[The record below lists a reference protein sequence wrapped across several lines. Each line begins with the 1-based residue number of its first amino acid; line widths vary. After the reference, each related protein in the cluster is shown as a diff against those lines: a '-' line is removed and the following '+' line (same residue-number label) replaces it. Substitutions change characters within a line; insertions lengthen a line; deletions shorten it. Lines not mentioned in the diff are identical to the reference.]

1 MATPAAF
8 SRLQLAAALLEY
20 DNDPTNPDLPLVS
33 AHDSAIFAHLRRTR
47 KSTDYLGV
55 SVPSEA
61 GDSTP
66 GQRRSRGSI
75 DGLRNPFGADDDEEL
90 EDEEAG
96 EVDLASW
103 GLDQF
108 IKDKA
113 KGKGKAKAKSE
124 VLPNPHPVAM
134 AHRNARSAIDDG
146 PRGRL
151 SRPASTGAMNDFG
164 VGGAFLDAENNAGL
178 EIARPRSSADLERMQ
193 SPQRPMPRRR
203 ESAHALI
210 ETLSVAPPLHSV
222 PFPSVSIR
230 GGSPGG
236 ERPASRAS
244 RLDLHTRTQ
253 SNTSMGSKNL
263 LNGADVD
270 ADGSPFAVRPPSP
283 DRASRFDPK
292 VNHGR
297 AMSNATMNTMASK
310 NLLAEENPFAV
321 RPPSPSRLSQFDP
334 KVRSR
339 TLSVGSMGTR
349 VLIDNDIEAE
359 SRRDRPYS
367 TVELLRPKILVMP
380 SPLQNVAPPPP
391 PPPAFKP
398 RAGFEIST
406 DGPPLPPGA
415 RSTNR
420 SSTSLTNYMT
430 PASAPIA
437 SNSFTPNPRA
447 SLTLSQLAFRNTLM
461 VGGQRDI
468 AYSDID
474 RHLPRAMKEGEQAKF
489 EELEEEESPV
499 PASMP
504 LPPVPPPTEIEIK
517 RAAGKL
523 YGRSLIDNLEHRKA
537 EIKQKARVFTGDERP
552 SMMVRGQI
560 RRSSTLI
567 DPQTLG
573 RPPSQNLDNAITPN
587 PRQSLLRR
595 NSSGGKPL
603 LDMDGEKPPT
613 NLGPGAEQLL
623 SKSRSVFGVDTLW
636 DLEMV
641 KLKKMEAEEKA
652 EAEARKKQEEEEEDR
667 RRQKKK
673 KGKSKGKGSEIPSQ
687 STSSPDLPSGPRVG
701 STPPTLPA
709 IQKPILKRAPQV
721 NDESESDSDDDN
733 AVPKGTIE
741 NAADRWV
748 TESSD
753 EENEPRRTTGVGS
766 RYLANANASPYQLPQ
781 LNDDDSEEDL
791 PLTAAAQ
798 RVVRR
803 ASQLGSLMGIDD
815 DSEED
820 IPLTAAA
827 ARVVKRATQF
837 SHHADDDDEDEDKP
851 LVNVLNRAKLSLP
864 SVNFDSLSPHRSGAN
879 EDEDEQPLGL
889 RASRLPLASQT
900 SLPFTGGEEEDDK
913 PLAFHPEQQRRTQYQ
928 MFAQAQQ
935 QQQQQ
940 LMMQAQ
946 MQNSMFFNPAMMGS
960 GVFTPMAVPP
970 MMMGVPM
977 APPSPPPAHDAAKFG
992 RVDRWRR
999 DVAVEGES

>member
-33 AHDSAIFAHLRRTR
+33 AHDSAIFAHLRRDPR

-66 GQRRSRGSI
+66 GHRRSRSSI

-90 EDEEAG
+90 DDEEAG

-113 KGKGKAKAKSE
+113 KAKGKGKAKAKSE
-124 VLPNPHPVAM
+124 VLPNPHPVAVM
-134 AHRNARSAIDDG
+134 HRNARSAIDDG
-146 PRGRL
+146 PRGRS
-151 SRPASTGAMNDFG
+151 SRPMSIGTMDDFG
-164 VGGAFLDAENNAGL
+164 VGGAFLDAENTAGSD
-178 EIARPRSSADLERMQ
+178 IARPRSSADLERMQ
-193 SPQRPMPRRR
+193 SPQRPLPRRR
-203 ESAHALI
+203 ESGHALI

-230 GGSPGG
+230 DGSPGG

-253 SNTSMGSKNL
+253 SDTSMGSRNL
-263 LNGADVD
+263 LNGVDVD
-270 ADGSPFAVRPPSP
+270 ADSSPFSVRPPSP

-297 AMSNATMNTMASK
+297 TVSNATMGTMASK

-321 RPPSPSRLSQFDP
+321 RPPSPSRLSRFDP
-334 KVRSR
+334 KVRVR
-339 TLSVGSMGTR
+339 TMSVGSMGTR
-349 VLIDNDIEAE
+349 VLIDNDTEAE
-359 SRRDRPYS
+359 SHRDRPYS

-391 PPPAFKP
+391 PPPSFTP
-398 RAGFEIST
+398 RVGFETST

-415 RSTNR
+415 RSANR

-430 PASAPIA
+430 PVSAPIA

-447 SLTLSQLAFRNTLM
+447 SLTLSQLAFRNTLV

-474 RHLPRAMKEGEQAKF
+474 RRLPRAMKDGEQAKF
-489 EELEEEESPV
+489 EEPEEEESPV
-499 PASMP
+499 PASIP
-504 LPPVPPPTEIEIK
+504 LPPAPPPTDVEMK
-517 RAAGKL
+517 RPAGRL

-560 RRSSTLI
+560 RRSGTLI

-652 EAEARKKQEEEEEDR
+652 EAEVRKKREDDEEER
-667 RRQKKK
+667 RSKKK
-673 KGKSKGKGSEIPSQ
+673 KKAKSKGKGGDIPLE
-687 STSSPDLPSGPRVG
+687 STSSPDLPSGSRVG
-701 STPPTLPA
+701 SAPPTLPA
-709 IQKPILKRAPQV
+709 IQKPVFKRAPQV
-721 NDESESDSDDDN
+721 DDESESDSDNDD
-733 AVPKGTIE
+733 AVPKATLE
-741 NAADRWV
+741 KAADRWV

-753 EENEPRRTTGVGS
+753 EEDGPRRTTGVGLRHLS
-766 RYLANANASPYQLPQ
+766 NGNVSAPHFPQ
-781 LNDDDSEEDL
+781 AHGGDSEEDL
-791 PLTAAAQ
+791 PLTAAAR

-803 ASQLGSLMGIDD
+803 ASQLGSLGIDD

-820 IPLTAAA
+820 MPLTAAA
-827 ARVVKRATQF
+827 ARIVKRATQL
-837 SHHADDDDEDEDKP
+837 SHHADDDDDEDKP
-851 LVNVLNRAKLSLP
+851 LVDVINRAR
-864 SVNFDSLSPHRSGAN
+864 SVNFDGRSRAD
-879 EDEDEQPLGL
+879 EDEDERPLGL

-900 SLPFTGGEEEDDK
+900 SLPFIGGEEDDDK

-928 MFAQAQQ
+928 MFAQAQ

-977 APPSPPPAHDAAKFG
+977 APPSPPPAHDSGKYG

-999 DVAVEGES
+999 DVAVEGDS

>member
-33 AHDSAIFAHLRRTR
+33 AHDSAIFAHLRREPR

-124 VLPNPHPVAM
+124 ILPNPHPVATT
-134 AHRNARSAIDDG
+134 HRNARSAIDDG
-146 PRGRL
+146 PRGRS
-151 SRPASTGAMNDFG
+151 SRPISIGTMHDFG
-164 VGGAFLDAENNAGL
+164 AGGAFLDAENTAGSD
-178 EIARPRSSADLERMQ
+178 IARPRSSADLERMQ
-193 SPQRPMPRRR
+193 SPQRPLPRRR

-222 PFPSVSIR
+222 PFPSVSVR
-230 GGSPGG
+230 DGSPGG

-253 SNTSMGSKNL
+253 SSASMGSRNL

-297 AMSNATMNTMASK
+297 AMSNGSMASK

-321 RPPSPSRLSQFDP
+321 RPPSPSRLSRFDP
-334 KVRSR
+334 KGRAR
-339 TLSVGSMGTR
+339 TISVGSMGTR
-349 VLIDNDIEAE
+349 VLIDNDVEEE

-391 PPPAFKP
+391 PPPAFKS
-398 RAGFEIST
+398 RAGFEISS

-415 RSTNR
+415 RSANR

-474 RHLPRAMKEGEQAKF
+474 RHLPRAMKEGEQAQF

-499 PASMP
+499 PVSIP
-504 LPPVPPPTEIEIK
+504 LPPVPPPTEMEIK

-652 EAEARKKQEEEEEDR
+652 EAEARKKREEEEEER

-673 KGKSKGKGSEIPSQ
+673 KGKSKGKGIEIPLE
-687 STSSPDLPSGPRVG
+687 STSSPDLPSGSRVG
-701 STPPTLPA
+701 LAPPTLPA
-709 IQKPILKRAPQV
+709 IRKPILKRAPQV
-721 NDESESDSDDDN
+721 DDESESDSDGDN
-733 AVPKGTIE
+733 AIPKATIE

-753 EENEPRRTTGVGS
+753 EEDVPRRTTRAGP
-766 RYLANANASPYQLPQ
+766 RYLPNVNAP
-781 LNDDDSEEDL
+781 NDDDSEEDL
-791 PLTAAAQ
+791 PLTAAVQ

-803 ASQLGSLMGIDD
+803 ASQLGIDD

-820 IPLTAAA
+820 MPLTAAA
-827 ARVVKRATQF
+827 ARIVRRATQL
-837 SHHADDDDEDEDKP
+837 SRHADDDDEDEDKP
-851 LVNVLNRAKLSLP
+851 LVDVLNRAKQGLP
-864 SVNFDSLSPHRSGAN
+864 SVNFDSLSLHQSGADD
-879 EDEDEQPLGL
+879 DEDERPLGL

-900 SLPFTGGEEEDDK
+900 SLPFTGGEEDDDK

-928 MFAQAQQ
+928 MIAQAQQ

-960 GVFTPMAVPP
+960 GVFTPMVVPP

-999 DVAVEGES
+999 DVAVEGDS

>member
-1 MATPAAF
+1 MAAPAAF

-20 DNDPTNPDLPLVS
+20 DNDPTNPYLPLVS
-33 AHDSAIFAHLRRTR
+33 AHDSAIFAHLRRGAGQSR

-55 SVPSEA
+55 AVPSEA

-66 GQRRSRGSI
+66 GHRRSRSSI

-113 KGKGKAKAKSE
+113 KAKGKAKAKSE
-124 VLPNPHPVAM
+124 VLPNPHPVM
-134 AHRNARSAIDDG
+134 MMHRNARSAIDDG

-151 SRPASTGAMNDFG
+151 SRPMSTGAMDDFG
-164 VGGAFLDAENNAGL
+164 VGGAFLDAENTAGSD
-178 EIARPRSSADLERMQ
+178 IARPRSSADLERMQ

-203 ESAHALI
+203 ESSHALI

-230 GGSPGG
+230 DGSPGG
-236 ERPASRAS
+236 ERPTSRA
-244 RLDLHTRTQ
+244 DLHTRTQ
-253 SNTSMGSKNL
+253 SDTSMGSKNFL
-263 LNGADVD
+263 TSANVD
-270 ADGSPFAVRPPSP
+270 AEGSPFSVRPPSP

-297 AMSNATMNTMASK
+297 TASNATMGTMASK
-310 NLLAEENPFAV
+310 NMLAENPFAV
-321 RPPSPSRLSQFDP
+321 RPPSPSRLSRFDP
-334 KVRSR
+334 KVRAR
-339 TLSVGSMGTR
+339 TISVGSMGTR
-349 VLIDNDIEAE
+349 VLIDNDTEAD

-391 PPPAFKP
+391 PPPSFTP
-398 RAGFEIST
+398 RIGFETST

-415 RSTNR
+415 RSANR
-420 SSTSLTNYMT
+420 SSTSLTNYLA

-447 SLTLSQLAFRNTLM
+447 SLTLSQLAFRNTLV

-474 RHLPRAMKEGEQAKF
+474 RRLPRAMKDGEQAKF
-489 EELEEEESPV
+489 EEPEEEESPAPV
-499 PASMP
+499 SIP
-504 LPPVPPPTEIEIK
+504 LPPVPSPTETEMK
-517 RAAGKL
+517 RPAGRL

-573 RPPSQNLDNAITPN
+573 RPPSQNLDNAITSN

-595 NSSGGKPL
+595 NSSGSKPL
-603 LDMDGEKPPT
+603 LDMDGEKAPS

-641 KLKKMEAEEKA
+641 KLRKMEAEEKA
-652 EAEARKKQEEEEEDR
+652 EAEARKKREEEEEER
-667 RRQKKK
+667 RSKKKK
-673 KGKSKGKGSEIPSQ
+673 KGKAKGKGSAIQLE
-687 STSSPDLPSGPRVG
+687 STSSPDLPSGSRVG
-701 STPPTLPA
+701 SAPPTLPA
-709 IQKPILKRAPQV
+709 IQRPILKRAPQV
-721 NDESESDSDDDN
+721 DDESESDSDNDN
-733 AVPKGTIE
+733 DVPKGTLE
-741 NAADRWV
+741 KAADRWV
-748 TESSD
+748 SESSD
-753 EENEPRRTTGVGS
+753 EENELRRTTGVGL
-766 RYLANANASPYQLPQ
+766 RYPSNVNASPQ
-781 LNDDDSEEDL
+781 LNGDDSEEDL

-803 ASQLGSLMGIDD
+803 ASQLGSLGVHD

-827 ARVVKRATQF
+827 ARIVKRATHL
-837 SHHADDDDEDEDKP
+837 SHHADDDDEDKP
-851 LVNVLNRAKLSLP
+851 LVDVINRAR
-864 SVNFDSLSPHRSGAN
+864 SVNFDGRSRMD
-879 EDEDEQPLGL
+879 EDEDEDERPLGL

-900 SLPFTGGEEEDDK
+900 SLPFIGGEEDDDK

-935 QQQQQ
+935 QQQQM
-940 LMMQAQ
+940 MMQAQ
-946 MQNSMFFNPAMMGS
+946 IQNSMFFNPAMMGS
-960 GVFTPMAVPP
+960 GVFTPMAVPS

-977 APPSPPPAHDAAKFG
+977 APPSPPPVHDAGKYG

-999 DVAVEGES
+999 DVAVEGE

>member
-20 DNDPTNPDLPLVS
+20 DNDPTNPYLPLVS
-33 AHDSAIFAHLRRTR
+33 AHDSAIFAHLRRGVGQSR

-55 SVPSEA
+55 FVPSEA

-66 GQRRSRGSI
+66 GHRRSRSSI
-75 DGLRNPFGADDDEEL
+75 DGLRNPFGADDEEEL

-113 KGKGKAKAKSE
+113 KAKGKAKAKSE
-124 VLPNPHPVAM
+124 VLPNPHPVIM
-134 AHRNARSAIDDG
+134 THRNARSAIDDG

-151 SRPASTGAMNDFG
+151 SRPMSTGTMDDFG
-164 VGGAFLDAENNAGL
+164 VGGAFLDAENTAGSD
-178 EIARPRSSADLERMQ
+178 IARPRSSADLERMQ

-203 ESAHALI
+203 ESSHALI

-230 GGSPGG
+230 DGSPGG
-236 ERPASRAS
+236 ERSASRAE
-244 RLDLHTRTQ
+244 LHTRTQ
-253 SNTSMGSKNL
+253 SDTSMGSKNF
-263 LNGADVD
+263 LNGANDD
-270 ADGSPFAVRPPSP
+270 ADGGPFSVRPPSP

-297 AMSNATMNTMASK
+297 TASNATMGTMASK
-310 NLLAEENPFAV
+310 NMLAEENPFAV
-321 RPPSPSRLSQFDP
+321 RPPSPSRLSRFDP

-349 VLIDNDIEAE
+349 VLIDNDTEAD
-359 SRRDRPYS
+359 SHRDRPYS
-367 TVELLRPKILVMP
+367 TVELLRPKVLVMP

-391 PPPAFKP
+391 PPPSFTP
-398 RAGFEIST
+398 RIGFETST

-415 RSTNR
+415 RSANR

-430 PASAPIA
+430 PVSAPVA

-447 SLTLSQLAFRNTLM
+447 SLTLSQLAFRNTLV

-474 RHLPRAMKEGEQAKF
+474 RRLPRAMKDGEQAKF
-489 EELEEEESPV
+489 EEPEEESPV
-499 PASMP
+499 PVSIP
-504 LPPVPPPTEIEIK
+504 LPPVSPPTEMEMK
-517 RAAGKL
+517 RPAGKL

-573 RPPSQNLDNAITPN
+573 RPPSQNLDNAITLN

-595 NSSGGKPL
+595 NSAGGKPL
-603 LDMDGEKPPT
+603 LDMNGEKAPT

-641 KLKKMEAEEKA
+641 KLKKMEAEEKV
-652 EAEARKKQEEEEEDR
+652 EAETRKKREEEEEER
-667 RRQKKK
+667 RSKKKK
-673 KGKSKGKGSEIPSQ
+673 KGKSKGKGSAILLE
-687 STSSPDLPSGPRVG
+687 STSPDLPSGSRVG
-701 STPPTLPA
+701 SAPPTLPA

-721 NDESESDSDDDN
+721 DDESETDSDSDD
-733 AVPKGTIE
+733 AMLKATLE
-741 NAADRWV
+741 KAADRWV
-748 TESSD
+748 SESSGEED
-753 EENEPRRTTGVGS
+753 ELRPTTGVGL
-766 RYLANANASPYQLPQ
+766 RYSSNANASPQFPQ
-781 LNDDDSEEDL
+781 LNGDDSEEDL

-803 ASQLGSLMGIDD
+803 ASQLGSLGIDD

-827 ARVVKRATQF
+827 VRIVKRAAQL
-837 SHHADDDDEDEDKP
+837 SHHADDDDEDKP
-851 LVNVLNRAKLSLP
+851 LVDVINRAR
-864 SVNFDSLSPHRSGAN
+864 SVNFDGRSRAD
-879 EDEDEQPLGL
+879 EDEDERPLGL

-900 SLPFTGGEEEDDK
+900 SLPFVGGEEDDDK

-935 QQQQQ
+935 RQQQM
-940 LMMQAQ
+940 MMQAQ
-946 MQNSMFFNPAMMGS
+946 IQNSMFFNPAMMGS
-960 GVFTPMAVPP
+960 GVFTPMAVPS
-970 MMMGVPM
+970 MMVGVPM
-977 APPSPPPAHDAAKFG
+977 APPSPPPAHDAGKYG

-999 DVAVEGES
+999 DVAVEGD

>member
-8 SRLQLAAALLEY
+8 SRLQLAAALIEY
-20 DNDPTNPDLPLVS
+20 DNDPTNPYLPLVS
-33 AHDSAIFAHLRRTR
+33 AHDSAIFAHLRRGAGQSR

-55 SVPSEA
+55 TVPSEA

-66 GQRRSRGSI
+66 GHRRSRSSI

-113 KGKGKAKAKSE
+113 KAKGKAKAKSE
-124 VLPNPHPVAM
+124 VLPNPHPVKM
-134 AHRNARSAIDDG
+134 MHRNARSAIDDG
-146 PRGRL
+146 PRGRS
-151 SRPASTGAMNDFG
+151 SRPRSIGTMDDFG
-164 VGGAFLDAENNAGL
+164 VGGAFLDAENTAGSD
-178 EIARPRSSADLERMQ
+178 IARPRSSADLERMQ
-193 SPQRPMPRRR
+193 FPQPPMPRRR
-203 ESAHALI
+203 ESSHALI

-230 GGSPGG
+230 DGSPGG
-236 ERPASRAS
+236 ERPASRA
-244 RLDLHTRTQ
+244 DLHTRTQ
-253 SNTSMGSKNL
+253 SDTSMGSKNF
-263 LNGADVD
+263 LNGANVG
-270 ADGSPFAVRPPSP
+270 ADGSPFSVRSPSP

-297 AMSNATMNTMASK
+297 TASDATMGTMASK
-310 NLLAEENPFAV
+310 NMLAEENPFAV
-321 RPPSPSRLSQFDP
+321 RPPSPSRLSRFDP
-334 KVRSR
+334 KVRAR
-339 TLSVGSMGTR
+339 TMSIGSMGTR
-349 VLIDNDIEAE
+349 VLIDNDTEAD

-367 TVELLRPKILVMP
+367 TVELLRPKVLVMP

-391 PPPAFKP
+391 PPPSFTP
-398 RAGFEIST
+398 RIGFETST

-415 RSTNR
+415 RSANR

-447 SLTLSQLAFRNTLM
+447 SLTLSQLAFRNTLV

-474 RHLPRAMKEGEQAKF
+474 RRLPRAIKDGEQAKF

-499 PASMP
+499 PVSLP
-504 LPPVPPPTEIEIK
+504 LPPVPPPTEMEMK
-517 RAAGKL
+517 RPAGKL

-573 RPPSQNLDNAITPN
+573 RPPSQNLDNAIIPN

-603 LDMDGEKPPT
+603 LDMGGEKAPT

-641 KLKKMEAEEKA
+641 KLNKMEAEEKA
-652 EAEARKKQEEEEEDR
+652 EAEARKKREEKEEER
-667 RRQKKK
+667 RSQKKK
-673 KGKSKGKGSEIPSQ
+673 KGKSKGKGSAIPLG
-687 STSSPDLPSGPRVG
+687 STSSPDLASGSRVG
-701 STPPTLPA
+701 SAPPTLPA

-721 NDESESDSDDDN
+721 DDESESDSDNGD
-733 AVPKGTIE
+733 AVPKATLE
-741 NAADRWV
+741 KAADRWV
-748 TESSD
+748 SESSD
-753 EENEPRRTTGVGS
+753 EENELRRTTEVGL
-766 RYLANANASPYQLPQ
+766 RYPSNANASPQFPQ
-781 LNDDDSEEDL
+781 PNGDDSEEDL
-791 PLTAAAQ
+791 PLTAAVQ

-803 ASQLGSLMGIDD
+803 ASQLGPLGIDD

-827 ARVVKRATQF
+827 VRIAKRATQL
-837 SHHADDDDEDEDKP
+837 SHHADDEDDDEDKP
-851 LVNVLNRAKLSLP
+851 LVDVINRAR
-864 SVNFDSLSPHRSGAN
+864 SVTFDGRSRAD
-879 EDEDEQPLGL
+879 EDEDERPLGL
-889 RASRLPLASQT
+889 RTSRLPLASQT
-900 SLPFTGGEEEDDK
+900 SLPFIGGEEDDDK

-940 LMMQAQ
+940 HMMMQAQ
-946 MQNSMFFNPAMMGS
+946 IQNSMFFNPAMMGS
-960 GVFTPMAVPP
+960 GVFTPMAVPS

-977 APPSPPPAHDAAKFG
+977 APPSPPPAHDAGKYG

-999 DVAVEGES
+999 DVAVEGE

>member
-20 DNDPTNPDLPLVS
+20 DNDPTNPHLPLVS
-33 AHDSAIFAHLRRTR
+33 AHDSAIFAHLRRGQPR

-66 GQRRSRGSI
+66 GHRRSRSSI

-113 KGKGKAKAKSE
+113 KAKGKAKAKSE

-134 AHRNARSAIDDG
+134 IHRNARSAIDDG
-146 PRGRL
+146 FRGRL
-151 SRPASTGAMNDFG
+151 PRPMSTGAMNDFG
-164 VGGAFLDAENNAGL
+164 VGGAFLDAENTASSG
-178 EIARPRSSADLERMQ
+178 ITRPRSVADLERMQ
-193 SPQRPMPRRR
+193 SPQRPMPRHR
-203 ESAHALI
+203 ESSHALI
-210 ETLSVAPPLHSV
+210 ETLSIAPPLHSV

-230 GGSPGG
+230 DGSPGG
-236 ERPASRAS
+236 ERPASRA
-244 RLDLHTRTQ
+244 DLHTRTQ
-253 SNTSMGSKNL
+253 SDTSMGSKNF
-263 LNGADVD
+263 LNGANVDVD
-270 ADGSPFAVRPPSP
+270 DSPFSVRPPSP

-297 AMSNATMNTMASK
+297 TASNGTMGTMASK
-310 NLLAEENPFAV
+310 NMLAEENPFAV
-321 RPPSPSRLSQFDP
+321 RPPSPSRLSRFDP
-334 KVRSR
+334 KVRAR
-339 TLSVGSMGTR
+339 TMSVGSMGTR
-349 VLIDNDIEAE
+349 VLIDNDTEAD
-359 SRRDRPYS
+359 SHRDRPYS
-367 TVELLRPKILVMP
+367 TAELLRPKVLVMP

-391 PPPAFKP
+391 PPPSFTP
-398 RAGFEIST
+398 RIGFETST

-415 RSTNR
+415 RSANR
-420 SSTSLTNYMT
+420 SSTSLTNYTT
-430 PASAPIA
+430 PLSAPIA

-447 SLTLSQLAFRNTLM
+447 SLTLSQLAFRNTLV

-474 RHLPRAMKEGEQAKF
+474 RRLPRAMKDGEQAKF
-489 EELEEEESPV
+489 EELEEEEESPV
-499 PASMP
+499 PVSIP

-517 RAAGKL
+517 RPAGKL

-552 SMMVRGQI
+552 LMMVRGQI

-573 RPPSQNLDNAITPN
+573 RPPSQNLDTAITPN

-595 NSSGGKPL
+595 NSSGGRPL
-603 LDMDGEKPPT
+603 LDMDGEKAPT
-613 NLGPGAEQLL
+613 NLGPGAGQLL

-641 KLKKMEAEEKA
+641 KLSKMEAEEKA
-652 EAEARKKQEEEEEDR
+652 EAEARKKREEEEEVR
-667 RRQKKK
+667 RSNKKR
-673 KGKSKGKGSEIPSQ
+673 KGKSKGKSSAIPLD
-687 STSSPDLPSGPRVG
+687 STSSPDLPSGSRVG
-701 STPPTLPA
+701 LAPPTLPA
-709 IQKPILKRAPQV
+709 IKKPILKRVSQV
-721 NDESESDSDDDN
+721 DDESESDDDN
-733 AVPKGTIE
+733 DDAVPKATLE
-741 NAADRWV
+741 KAADRWV
-748 TESSD
+748 SESSD
-753 EENEPRRTTGVGS
+753 EENEPRRSTGVGL
-766 RYLANANASPYQLPQ
+766 RYTSNANASQFPQ
-781 LNDDDSEEDL
+781 PNDDDSEENL

-798 RVVRR
+798 RVVKR
-803 ASQLGSLMGIDD
+803 ASQLELLGIDD

-827 ARVVKRATQF
+827 VRVVKRATQL
-837 SHHADDDDEDEDKP
+837 SHHSDDDDEDKP
-851 LVNVLNRAKLSLP
+851 LVDVINRAR
-864 SVNFDSLSPHRSGAN
+864 SVNLDSRSRTD
-879 EDEDEQPLGL
+879 EDEDERPLGL

-900 SLPFTGGEEEDDK
+900 SLPFIGGEEDDDK

-935 QQQQQ
+935 QQQM
-940 LMMQAQ
+940 MMQAQ
-946 MQNSMFFNPAMMGS
+946 IQNSMFFNPAMMGS
-960 GVFTPMAVPP
+960 GVFTPMAIPP

-977 APPSPPPAHDAAKFG
+977 APPSPPPAHDAGKYG

-999 DVAVEGES
+999 DVAVEGE

>member
-20 DNDPTNPDLPLVS
+20 DNDPTNPNVPLVS
-33 AHDSAIFAHLRRTR
+33 AHDSAIFAHLRRGQSR

-55 SVPSEA
+55 SVPSET

-66 GQRRSRGSI
+66 GHRRSRSSI
-75 DGLRNPFGADDDEEL
+75 DGLRNPFGPDDDEEL

-103 GLDQF
+103 GLDGF
-108 IKDKA
+108 IKDKDKA
-113 KGKGKAKAKSE
+113 KAKGKAKAKSE
-124 VLPNPHPVAM
+124 VLPNPHPVVM
-134 AHRNARSAIDDG
+134 TYRNARSAIDDG

-151 SRPASTGAMNDFG
+151 SRPISMGAMDDFG
-164 VGGAFLDAENNAGL
+164 VGGAFLDADNTAGSD
-178 EIARPRSSADLERMQ
+178 IARPRSSADLERMQ

-203 ESAHALI
+203 ESSHALI
-210 ETLSVAPPLHSV
+210 ETMPVVPPLHSV

-230 GGSPGG
+230 DGSPGG
-236 ERPASRAS
+236 ERPASRA
-244 RLDLHTRTQ
+244 DLHTRTQ
-253 SNTSMGSKNL
+253 SDTSMGSKNFL
-263 LNGADVD
+263 SGANVD
-270 ADGSPFAVRPPSP
+270 ADGSPFSVRPPSP

-292 VNHGR
+292 INHGR
-297 AMSNATMNTMASK
+297 STSNATMGTMASK
-310 NLLAEENPFAV
+310 NILAEENPFAV
-321 RPPSPSRLSQFDP
+321 RPPSPSRLSRFDP
-334 KVRSR
+334 KVRAR
-339 TLSVGSMGTR
+339 TMSVGSMGTR
-349 VLIDNDIEAE
+349 VLIDNDTEAD
-359 SRRDRPYS
+359 SHRDRPYS
-367 TVELLRPKILVMP
+367 TVELLRPKVLVMP

-391 PPPAFKP
+391 PPPSFTP
-398 RAGFEIST
+398 RIGFETST

-415 RSTNR
+415 RSANR

-447 SLTLSQLAFRNTLM
+447 SLTLSQLAFRNTLV

-474 RHLPRAMKEGEQAKF
+474 RRLPRAMKDGEQAKF
-489 EELEEEESPV
+489 EEPEEEESPV
-499 PASMP
+499 PVSIP
-504 LPPVPPPTEIEIK
+504 LPPVPPPTEVEMK
-517 RAAGKL
+517 RPAGKL

-537 EIKQKARVFTGDERP
+537 EIKQKARVFAGDERP

-573 RPPSQNLDNAITPN
+573 RPPSQNLDNVITPN
-587 PRQSLLRR
+587 PRMSLLRR
-595 NSSGGKPL
+595 NSSSSKPL

-636 DLEMV
+636 DLEMA

-652 EAEARKKQEEEEEDR
+652 EAEVRKKREEEEEEHR
-667 RRQKKK
+667 SKKKK
-673 KGKSKGKGSEIPSQ
+673 KGKSKGKGSAIPLE
-687 STSSPDLPSGPRVG
+687 STSPDLPSGLRVG

-721 NDESESDSDDDN
+721 DESETDSDDDD
-733 AVPKGTIE
+733 AVPKAALE
-741 NAADRWV
+741 KAADRWV
-748 TESSD
+748 SESSD
-753 EENEPRRTTGVGS
+753 EENELRRTAGAGL
-766 RYLANANASPYQLPQ
+766 RYPSHANASPQSPQ
-781 LNDDDSEEDL
+781 LNGDDSEEDL

-798 RVVRR
+798 RAVRR
-803 ASQLGSLMGIDD
+803 ASQLGPLGFED
-815 DSEED
+815 DSEEN

-827 ARVVKRATQF
+827 ARIVKRTTQL
-837 SHHADDDDEDEDKP
+837 SHHADDEDEDEDKP
-851 LVNVLNRAKLSLP
+851 LVDVINKAR
-864 SVNFDSLSPHRSGAN
+864 SVNFDGQSRAD
-879 EDEDEQPLGL
+879 EDEDERPLGL

-900 SLPFTGGEEEDDK
+900 SLPFIGGEEDDDK

-935 QQQQQ
+935 QQQM
-940 LMMQAQ
+940 MMQAQ
-946 MQNSMFFNPAMMGS
+946 IQNSMFFNPAMMGS
-960 GVFTPMAVPP
+960 GIFTPMAVPS

-977 APPSPPPAHDAAKFG
+977 APPSPPPAHDAGKYG

-999 DVAVEGES
+999 DVAVEGE

>member
-1 MATPAAF
+1 M
-8 SRLQLAAALLEY
+8 
-20 DNDPTNPDLPLVS
+20 
-33 AHDSAIFAHLRRTR
+33 
-47 KSTDYLGV
+47 
-55 SVPSEA
+55 PSEA

-66 GQRRSRGSI
+66 GHRRSRSSI

-113 KGKGKAKAKSE
+113 KAKGKAKAKSE
-124 VLPNPHPVAM
+124 VLPNPHPAM
-134 AHRNARSAIDDG
+134 MMHRNARSAIDDG
-146 PRGRL
+146 PRGR
-151 SRPASTGAMNDFG
+151 SFRPMSTGTMDDFG
-164 VGGAFLDAENNAGL
+164 VGGAFLDAENTAGSD
-178 EIARPRSSADLERMQ
+178 IARPRSSADLERMQ

-203 ESAHALI
+203 ESSHALI

-230 GGSPGG
+230 DGSPGR
-236 ERPASRAS
+236 ERSASRA
-244 RLDLHTRTQ
+244 DLHTRTQ
-253 SNTSMGSKNL
+253 SSTSMGSKNF
-263 LNGADVD
+263 LNGANVD
-270 ADGSPFAVRPPSP
+270 ADGGPFSVRPPSP

-297 AMSNATMNTMASK
+297 TASNATMGTMASK
-310 NLLAEENPFAV
+310 NMLAEENPFAV
-321 RPPSPSRLSQFDP
+321 RPPSPSRLSRFDP
-334 KVRSR
+334 KVRAR
-339 TLSVGSMGTR
+339 TMSVGSMGTR
-349 VLIDNDIEAE
+349 VLIDNDTEAD

-367 TVELLRPKILVMP
+367 TVELLRPKVLVMP

-391 PPPAFKP
+391 PPPSFTP
-398 RAGFEIST
+398 RIGFETST

-415 RSTNR
+415 RSANR

-447 SLTLSQLAFRNTLM
+447 SLTLSQLAFRNTLV

-489 EELEEEESPV
+489 EEPEEESPV
-499 PASMP
+499 PVSIP
-504 LPPVPPPTEIEIK
+504 LPPVPPPTETEMK
-517 RAAGKL
+517 RPAGRL

-573 RPPSQNLDNAITPN
+573 RPPSQNLDNAITLN

-595 NSSGGKPL
+595 NSSGSKPL
-603 LDMDGEKPPT
+603 LDMGGEKAPS

-652 EAEARKKQEEEEEDR
+652 EAEERKKREEEEEER
-667 RRQKKK
+667 RSKKKK
-673 KGKSKGKGSEIPSQ
+673 KGKAKGKGSTIPLESA
-687 STSSPDLPSGPRVG
+687 SSPDLPSGSRVG
-701 STPPTLPA
+701 SVAPTLPA
-709 IQKPILKRAPQV
+709 IQRPILKRSPQV
-721 NDESESDSDDDN
+721 DDESESDSDNDD
-733 AVPKGTIE
+733 AVPKATLE
-741 NAADRWV
+741 KAADRWV
-748 TESSD
+748 SESSD
-753 EENEPRRTTGVGS
+753 EENELRRTTGVGLQYS
-766 RYLANANASPYQLPQ
+766 SNANASPQFPQ
-781 LNDDDSEEDL
+781 LYSDDSEEDL

-803 ASQLGSLMGIDD
+803 ASQLGSFGVDD

-827 ARVVKRATQF
+827 ARIVKRATQLP
-837 SHHADDDDEDEDKP
+837 HHADDEDEDKP
-851 LVNVLNRAKLSLP
+851 LADVINRARSI
-864 SVNFDSLSPHRSGAN
+864 NFDGRSRADEDQD
-879 EDEDEQPLGL
+879 EDEDERPLGL

-900 SLPFTGGEEEDDK
+900 SLPFIGGEEDDDK

-935 QQQQQ
+935 QQQM
-940 LMMQAQ
+940 MMQAQ
-946 MQNSMFFNPAMMGS
+946 IQNSMFFNPAMMGS
-960 GVFTPMAVPP
+960 GVFTPMAVPS

-977 APPSPPPAHDAAKFG
+977 APPSPPPAHDAGKYG

-999 DVAVEGES
+999 DVAVEGE

>member
-1 MATPAAF
+1 MAAPAAF

-20 DNDPTNPDLPLVS
+20 DNDPTNPYLPLVS
-33 AHDSAIFAHLRRTR
+33 AHDSAIFAHLRRGVGQSR

-55 SVPSEA
+55 AVPSEA

-66 GQRRSRGSI
+66 GHRRSRSSI

-113 KGKGKAKAKSE
+113 KAKGKAKAKSE
-124 VLPNPHPVAM
+124 V
-134 AHRNARSAIDDG
+134 
-146 PRGRL
+146 
-151 SRPASTGAMNDFG
+151 TGAMDDFG
-164 VGGAFLDAENNAGL
+164 VGGAFLDAENTAGSD
-178 EIARPRSSADLERMQ
+178 IARPRSSADLERMQ

-203 ESAHALI
+203 ESSHALI

-230 GGSPGG
+230 DGSPGG
-236 ERPASRAS
+236 ERPTSRA
-244 RLDLHTRTQ
+244 DLHTRTQ
-253 SNTSMGSKNL
+253 SDTSMGSRNL
-263 LNGADVD
+263 LNNANVD
-270 ADGSPFAVRPPSP
+270 ADGSPFSVRPPSP

-292 VNHGR
+292 VDHGR
-297 AMSNATMNTMASK
+297 TASNATMGTMASK
-310 NLLAEENPFAV
+310 NLLAEDNPFAV
-321 RPPSPSRLSQFDP
+321 RPPSPSRLSRFDP
-334 KVRSR
+334 KVRAR

-349 VLIDNDIEAE
+349 VLIDNDTEAD

-380 SPLQNVAPPPP
+380 SPLQNT
-391 PPPAFKP
+391 
-398 RAGFEIST
+398 ST

-415 RSTNR
+415 RSANR
-420 SSTSLTNYMT
+420 SSTSLTNYMA

-447 SLTLSQLAFRNTLM
+447 SLTLSQLAFRNTLV

-474 RHLPRAMKEGEQAKF
+474 RRLPRAMKDGEQAKF
-489 EELEEEESPV
+489 EEPEEEESPV
-499 PASMP
+499 PVSIP
-504 LPPVPPPTEIEIK
+504 LPPVPPPTETEMK
-517 RAAGKL
+517 RPAGKL

-595 NSSGGKPL
+595 NSSGSKPL
-603 LDMDGEKPPT
+603 LDMDGEKAPS

-641 KLKKMEAEEKA
+641 KLRKMEAEEKV
-652 EAEARKKQEEEEEDR
+652 ETEARKKREEEEEER
-667 RRQKKK
+667 RSKKKK
-673 KGKSKGKGSEIPSQ
+673 KGKAKGKGSAIPLE
-687 STSSPDLPSGPRVG
+687 STSSPDLPSGSRIG
-701 STPPTLPA
+701 SAPPTLPA
-709 IQKPILKRAPQV
+709 IQRPVLKRAPQV
-721 NDESESDSDDDN
+721 DDESESGSDNDN
-733 AVPKGTIE
+733 DVPKATLE
-741 NAADRWV
+741 KAADRWV
-748 TESSD
+748 SESSD
-753 EENEPRRTTGVGS
+753 EENELRRTTGVGL
-766 RYLANANASPYQLPQ
+766 RYPSNANASQFPQ
-781 LNDDDSEEDL
+781 LHGDDSEEDL

-803 ASQLGSLMGIDD
+803 ASQLGSLGVDD

-827 ARVVKRATQF
+827 ARIVKRATHL
-837 SHHADDDDEDEDKP
+837 SHHADDDDEDKP
-851 LVNVLNRAKLSLP
+851 LVDVINRAR
-864 SVNFDSLSPHRSGAN
+864 SVNFDGRSRMD
-879 EDEDEQPLGL
+879 EDEDEDERPLGL

-900 SLPFTGGEEEDDK
+900 SLPFIGGEEDDDK

-935 QQQQQ
+935 QQQM
-940 LMMQAQ
+940 MMQAQ
-946 MQNSMFFNPAMMGS
+946 IQNSMFFNPAMMGS

-977 APPSPPPAHDAAKFG
+977 APPSPPPAHDAGKYG

-999 DVAVEGES
+999 DVAVEGE

>member
-1 MATPAAF
+1 M
-8 SRLQLAAALLEY
+8 
-20 DNDPTNPDLPLVS
+20 
-33 AHDSAIFAHLRRTR
+33 
-47 KSTDYLGV
+47 
-55 SVPSEA
+55 PSEA

-66 GQRRSRGSI
+66 GHRRSRSSI

-113 KGKGKAKAKSE
+113 KAKGKAKAKSE
-124 VLPNPHPVAM
+124 VLPNPHPAM
-134 AHRNARSAIDDG
+134 MMHRNARSAIDDG
-146 PRGRL
+146 PRGR
-151 SRPASTGAMNDFG
+151 SFRPMSTGTMDDFG
-164 VGGAFLDAENNAGL
+164 VGGAFLDAENTAGSD
-178 EIARPRSSADLERMQ
+178 IARPRSSADLERMQ

-203 ESAHALI
+203 ESSHALI

-230 GGSPGG
+230 DGSPGR
-236 ERPASRAS
+236 ERSASRA
-244 RLDLHTRTQ
+244 DLHTRTQ
-253 SNTSMGSKNL
+253 SSTSMGSKNF
-263 LNGADVD
+263 LNGANVD
-270 ADGSPFAVRPPSP
+270 ADGGPFSVRPPSP

-297 AMSNATMNTMASK
+297 TASNATMGTMASK
-310 NLLAEENPFAV
+310 NMLAEENPFAV
-321 RPPSPSRLSQFDP
+321 RPPSPSRLSRFDP
-334 KVRSR
+334 KVRAR
-339 TLSVGSMGTR
+339 TMSVGSMGTR
-349 VLIDNDIEAE
+349 VLIDNDTEAD

-367 TVELLRPKILVMP
+367 TVELLRPKVLVMP

-391 PPPAFKP
+391 PPPSFTP
-398 RAGFEIST
+398 RIGFETST

-415 RSTNR
+415 RSANR

-447 SLTLSQLAFRNTLM
+447 SLTLSQLAFRNTLV

-489 EELEEEESPV
+489 EEPEEESPV
-499 PASMP
+499 PVSIP
-504 LPPVPPPTEIEIK
+504 LPPVPPPTETEMK
-517 RAAGKL
+517 RPAGRL

-573 RPPSQNLDNAITPN
+573 RPPSQNLDNAITLN

-595 NSSGGKPL
+595 NSSGSKPL
-603 LDMDGEKPPT
+603 LDMGGEKAPS

-652 EAEARKKQEEEEEDR
+652 EAEERKKREEEEEER
-667 RRQKKK
+667 RSKKKK
-673 KGKSKGKGSEIPSQ
+673 KGKAKGKGSTIPLESA
-687 STSSPDLPSGPRVG
+687 SSPDLPSGSRVG
-701 STPPTLPA
+701 SVAPTLPT
-709 IQKPILKRAPQV
+709 IQRPILKRSPQV
-721 NDESESDSDDDN
+721 DDESESDSDNDD
-733 AVPKGTIE
+733 AVPKATLE
-741 NAADRWV
+741 KAADRWV
-748 TESSD
+748 SESSD
-753 EENEPRRTTGVGS
+753 EENELRRTTGVGLQYS
-766 RYLANANASPYQLPQ
+766 SNVNASPQFPQ
-781 LNDDDSEEDL
+781 LYSDDSEEDL

-803 ASQLGSLMGIDD
+803 ASQLGSFGVDD

-827 ARVVKRATQF
+827 ARIVKRATQLP
-837 SHHADDDDEDEDKP
+837 HHADDEDEDKP
-851 LVNVLNRAKLSLP
+851 LADVINRARSI
-864 SVNFDSLSPHRSGAN
+864 NFDGRSRADEDQD
-879 EDEDEQPLGL
+879 EDEDERPLGL

-900 SLPFTGGEEEDDK
+900 SLPFIGGEEDDDK

-935 QQQQQ
+935 QQQM
-940 LMMQAQ
+940 MMQAQ
-946 MQNSMFFNPAMMGS
+946 IQNSMFFNPAMMGS
-960 GVFTPMAVPP
+960 GVFTPMAVPS

-977 APPSPPPAHDAAKFG
+977 APPSPPPAHDAGKYG

-999 DVAVEGES
+999 DVAVEGE

>member
-1 MATPAAF
+1 M
-8 SRLQLAAALLEY
+8 
-20 DNDPTNPDLPLVS
+20 
-33 AHDSAIFAHLRRTR
+33 
-47 KSTDYLGV
+47 
-55 SVPSEA
+55 PSEA

-66 GQRRSRGSI
+66 GHRRSRSSI

-113 KGKGKAKAKSE
+113 KAKGKAKAKSE
-124 VLPNPHPVAM
+124 VLPNPHPAM
-134 AHRNARSAIDDG
+134 MMHRNARSAIDDG
-146 PRGRL
+146 PRGR
-151 SRPASTGAMNDFG
+151 SFRPMSTGTMDDFG
-164 VGGAFLDAENNAGL
+164 VGGAFLDAENTAGSD
-178 EIARPRSSADLERMQ
+178 IARPRSSADLERMQ

-203 ESAHALI
+203 ESSHALI

-230 GGSPGG
+230 DGSPGR
-236 ERPASRAS
+236 ERSASRA
-244 RLDLHTRTQ
+244 DLHTRTQ
-253 SNTSMGSKNL
+253 SSTSMGSKNF
-263 LNGADVD
+263 LNGANVD
-270 ADGSPFAVRPPSP
+270 ADGGPFSVRPPSP

-297 AMSNATMNTMASK
+297 TASNATMGTMASK
-310 NLLAEENPFAV
+310 NMLAEENPFAV
-321 RPPSPSRLSQFDP
+321 RPPSPSRLSRFDP
-334 KVRSR
+334 KVRAR
-339 TLSVGSMGTR
+339 TMSVGSMGTR
-349 VLIDNDIEAE
+349 VLIDNDTEAD

-367 TVELLRPKILVMP
+367 TVELLRPKVLVMP

-391 PPPAFKP
+391 PPPSFTP
-398 RAGFEIST
+398 RIGFETST

-415 RSTNR
+415 RSANR

-447 SLTLSQLAFRNTLM
+447 SLTLSQLAFRNTLV

-489 EELEEEESPV
+489 EEPEEESPV
-499 PASMP
+499 PVSIP
-504 LPPVPPPTEIEIK
+504 LPPVPPPTETEMK
-517 RAAGKL
+517 RPAGRL

-573 RPPSQNLDNAITPN
+573 RPPSQNLDNAITLN

-595 NSSGGKPL
+595 NSSGSKPL
-603 LDMDGEKPPT
+603 LDMGGEKAPS

-652 EAEARKKQEEEEEDR
+652 EAEERKKREEEEEER
-667 RRQKKK
+667 RSKKKK
-673 KGKSKGKGSEIPSQ
+673 KGKAKGKGSTIPLESA
-687 STSSPDLPSGPRVG
+687 SSPDLPSGSRVG
-701 STPPTLPA
+701 SVAPTLPT
-709 IQKPILKRAPQV
+709 IQRPILKRSPQV
-721 NDESESDSDDDN
+721 DDESESDSDNDD
-733 AVPKGTIE
+733 AVPKATLE
-741 NAADRWV
+741 KAADRWV
-748 TESSD
+748 SESSD
-753 EENEPRRTTGVGS
+753 EENELRRTTGVGLQYS
-766 RYLANANASPYQLPQ
+766 SNANASPQFPQ
-781 LNDDDSEEDL
+781 LYSDDSEEDL

-803 ASQLGSLMGIDD
+803 ASQLGSFGVDD

-827 ARVVKRATQF
+827 ARIVKRATQLP
-837 SHHADDDDEDEDKP
+837 HHADDEDEDKP
-851 LVNVLNRAKLSLP
+851 LADVINRARSI
-864 SVNFDSLSPHRSGAN
+864 NFDGRSRADEDQD
-879 EDEDEQPLGL
+879 EDEDERPLGL

-900 SLPFTGGEEEDDK
+900 SLPFIGGEEDDDK

-935 QQQQQ
+935 QQQM
-940 LMMQAQ
+940 MMQAQ
-946 MQNSMFFNPAMMGS
+946 IQNSMFFNPAMMGS
-960 GVFTPMAVPP
+960 GVFTPMAVPS

-977 APPSPPPAHDAAKFG
+977 APPSPPPAHDAGKYG

-999 DVAVEGES
+999 DVAVEGE